1 MINIKL
7 KKIILAA
14 FSCFCLSGAFARE
27 YKIENTYELSS
38 GTLKEYRLK
47 NKIPVYMN
55 TDVPNQV
62 NAVYI
67 VVEERTEHP
76 GPEYSGLE
84 SSLFEM
90 MTYGSK
96 KYRYEIIQAL
106 GYKYQSSI
114 GHYSLYSGSV
124 FTLNCIN
131 YYMDE
136 ILPVYLDC
144 FINPSFDEKQF
155 ALLKQHLLQSITSSK
170 NSPDSILFD
179 TIRKQVYKDSPLLT
193 STSVKEESFDNITI
207 PNLKKCHEKILDAG
221 KIKVIAVGKFDEQ
234 DFISKLDATLGKLKK
249 RTFLA
254 MNDVYK
260 PLNIGSEKVVLTH
273 KDAKGS
279 EMIVRIFES
288 PSVLSDDYVCGQ
300 ITSDIFSTTLFNI
313 IREKYGAC
321 YTPAS
326 QIESSY
332 NPIGIDYG
340 SRVSDLEN
348 FEKYYEECVRLML
361 EGKVISSV
369 DGENIIFDSVENV
382 LQGYKNSYI
391 TKKYTSQS
399 TSSGIASRIAASILQ
414 FSDLTTADKIPEQA
428 MNVTS
433 EDVLRVFKKYWVDGK
448 SQWFYMV
455 GEE

>member
-1 MINIKL
+1 
-7 KKIILAA
+7 
-14 FSCFCLSGAFARE
+14 
-27 YKIENTYELSS
+27 
-38 GTLKEYRLK
+38 
-47 NKIPVYMN
+47 MN

-90 MTYGSK
+90 MTYGTK

-193 STSVKEESFDNITI
+193 STSVKEESFDNMLQLFSSNEAFCSSSRSASARSPI
-207 PNLKKCHEKILDAG
+207 NLLLSICSFVFSSCCCKIA
-221 KIKVIAVGKFDEQ
+221 
-234 DFISKLDATLGKLKK
+234 
-249 RTFLA
+249 
-254 MNDVYK
+254 
-260 PLNIGSEKVVLTH
+260 P
-273 KDAKGS
+273 
-279 EMIVRIFES
+279 
-288 PSVLSDDYVCGQ
+288 
-300 ITSDIFSTTLFNI
+300 
-313 IREKYGAC
+313 
-321 YTPAS
+321 
-326 QIESSY
+326 
-332 NPIGIDYG
+332 
-340 SRVSDLEN
+340 
-348 FEKYYEECVRLML
+348 
-361 EGKVISSV
+361 
-369 DGENIIFDSVENV
+369 
-382 LQGYKNSYI
+382 
-391 TKKYTSQS
+391 
-399 TSSGIASRIAASILQ
+399 
-414 FSDLTTADKIPEQA
+414 
-428 MNVTS
+428 
-433 EDVLRVFKKYWVDGK
+433 
-448 SQWFYMV
+448 
-455 GEE
+455 